1 MSAISQLNIRNNKQK
16 LSSGTRQGPA
26 PSKAST
32 PARAPLV
39 IKNRDKQGTGPS
51 QWQDRGDPRRTLIR
65 VAVAV
70 VQRIS
75 LQPGDMT
82 GLHNGQR
89 ATLAQHAPKSLGT
102 SLPRRIKVGRWT
114 HGARDG
120 ASSHVGL
127 GIRLVDDRGALYALD
142 ALGLFGVGVA
152 GLVVAEVPDVALDT
166 SRAWSLLST
175 TSVACLR
182 GWEEASPLSALADK
196 YDCQLSCAS
205 RGFARILHTRSHV
218 MCYRRIGNMVSATSL
233 LSQDSERVQGRARVD
248 RKARQVNS

>member
-1 MSAISQLNIRNNKQK
+1 MACQRSLN
-16 LSSGTRQGPA
+16 STSGTT
-26 PSKAST
+26 SKAQLRNKTRPS
-32 PARAPLV
+32 PQQRRAHPVRAPLV

-120 ASSHVGL
+120 TSSHFGL
-127 GIRLVDDRGALYALD
+127 GIRLVDDRGALY

-196 YDCQLSCAS
+196 YDCQLS
-205 RGFARILHTRSHV
+205 
-218 MCYRRIGNMVSATSL
+218 
-233 LSQDSERVQGRARVD
+233 
-248 RKARQVNS
+248 